1 MKHIVRDEGDAC
13 FSFSTSGPSLVFKYT
28 PQRLHCGACHVNVK
42 PKFTEKESSLKIHT
56 LVERRGKTFNDG
68 PRRQN
73 RPCPRM
79 RFKDEVRSVTPTEHG
94 EITFSLRRF
103 CASKN

>member
-1 MKHIVRDEGDAC
+1 MTLRAMRV
-13 FSFSTSGPSLVFKYT
+13 SLSLLPSLVFKYAT
-28 PQRLHCGACHVNVK
+28 PRLHCGCHVNVK
-42 PKFTEKESSLKIHT
+42 PKFMEKESSLKIHT

-73 RPCPRM
+73 PPCPGLGI
-79 RFKDEVRSVTPTEHG
+79 DEVRSVTPTEHG
-94 EITFSLRRF
+94 EITLSWRRF